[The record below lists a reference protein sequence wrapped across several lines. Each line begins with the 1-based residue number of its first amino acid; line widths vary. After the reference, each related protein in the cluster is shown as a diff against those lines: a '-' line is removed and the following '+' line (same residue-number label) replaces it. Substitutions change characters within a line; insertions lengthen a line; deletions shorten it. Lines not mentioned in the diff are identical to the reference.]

1 MDKPNSDEIKQKT
14 AVDNSRLEELI
25 KQDITPQMQKEVFEI
40 LKESRLF
47 LPVDFGPDA
56 FKGIENTKP
65 GDEIEGPSGF
75 SIQFLTDNEGRKA
88 VPLFTSEEMMKE
100 AGARTSVMVM
110 YMSDLADM
118 LKQTDKYSVIAINPF
133 TQFDLNMP
141 IEAFLSQFND
151 EDKIEIEDI
160 RNDELREFLHKKEL
174 SQEDVNEFGEK
185 LLKSVMITGCVDASD
200 GTNFVLIWNNENK
213 PHLPL
218 FTDIDEFKKI
228 FDNHREDV
236 YPQAYKFTD
245 LIKVARENLVIN
257 PASES
262 LVLNPEMFKQ

>member
-1 MDKPNSDEIKQKT
+1 MDDKKLEELKEET
-14 AVDNSRLEELI
+14 VVDNSRLEELI

-56 FKGIENTKP
+56 FKDIENTKP
-65 GDEIEGPSGF
+65 GDEIEGPRGF
-75 SIQFLTDNEGRKA
+75 SIQFLTDHEGRKA

-151 EDKIEIEDI
+151 EDKLEITDI
-160 RNDELREFLHKKEL
+160 KNDELREFLHRKEL
-174 SQEDVNEFGEK
+174 SQEDANEFGEK
-185 LLKSVMITGCVDASD
+185 LLKSIMITGCVDTDD

-228 FDNHREDV
+228 FDNHKEDV
-236 YPQAYKFTD
+236 YPQAYQFTD
-245 LIKVARENLVIN
+245 LVKVAKEDLVIN

>member
-1 MDKPNSDEIKQKT
+1 MDEEKIEDLKKENQ
-14 AVDNSRLEELI
+14 VDNSRLEELI
-25 KQDITPQMQKEVFEI
+25 KQDITPQMQKEVFKI

-47 LPVDFGPDA
+47 LPVDFDPDA
-56 FKGIENTKP
+56 FKDIENAKL
-65 GDEIEGPSGF
+65 GDVVDGPKGF
-75 SIQFLTDNEGRKA
+75 NIQFLTDSEGRKA

-118 LKQTDKYSVIAINPF
+118 LKQTDKYSIISINPF
-133 TQFDLNMP
+133 TQFNLNMP

-151 EDKIEIEDI
+151 EDKIGIEDI
-160 RNDELREFLHKKEL
+160 KNDELMEFLHKNDL
-174 SQEDVNEFGEK
+174 SQEDVNEFGGK
-185 LLKSVMITGCVDASD
+185 LLNSIMITGCVAADD
-200 GTNFVLIWNNENK
+200 DINFVLIWDDKNK

-228 FDNHREDV
+228 FGNYNEDV
-236 YPQAYKFTD
+236 YPQAYHFTD
-245 LIKVARENLVIN
+245 LIKVAKEDLVIN

-262 LVLNPEMFKQ
+262 LVLNPEMFKM

>member
-1 MDKPNSDEIKQKT
+1 MDKQNLEELKQES

-25 KQDITPQMQKEVFEI
+25 KRDITPQMQREFFEM
-40 LKESRLF
+40 LKESQLF

-56 FKGIENTKP
+56 FKDIENAKP
-65 GDEIEGPSGF
+65 GDEIEGPRGF
-75 SIQFLTDNEGRKA
+75 SIQFLTDHEGRKA
-88 VPLFTSEEMMKE
+88 VPLFTSDEMME
-100 AGARTSVMVM
+100 QAGVRTSVMVI

-141 IEAFLSQFND
+141 IEAFLSQFD
-151 EDKIEIEDI
+151 EECEIEDI
-160 RNDELREFLHKKEL
+160 RNDDVREFLHKKEL
-174 SQEDVNEFGEK
+174 CDDDAIEFGEK
-185 LLKSVMITGCVDASD
+185 LLNSIMITGCVDADD

-213 PHLPL
+213 AHLPL

-228 FDNHREDV
+228 FDDYKEDV
-236 YPQAYKFTD
+236 YPQAYHFTD
-245 LIKVARENLVIN
+245 LIKVAKEDLVIN

-262 LVLNPEMFKQ
+262 LVLDPEMFKQ